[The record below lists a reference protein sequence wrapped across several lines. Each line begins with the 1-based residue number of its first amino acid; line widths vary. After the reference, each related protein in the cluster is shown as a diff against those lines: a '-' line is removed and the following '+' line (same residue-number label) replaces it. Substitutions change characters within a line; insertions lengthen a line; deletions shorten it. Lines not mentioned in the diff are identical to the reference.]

1 MVGIVIGVVDE
12 GLTGFGIAN
21 QIGLGALGDGY
32 PPAAPNFCPS
42 VSEFLFLNFYF
53 LICQRN
59 QRVHRGESA
68 TLAVLDSF

>member
-1 MVGIVIGVVDE
+1 MVEIVIGVVVE
-12 GLTGFGIAN
+12 GLIGLGIVDL
-21 QIGLGALGDGY
+21 IGLGALGDGY
-32 PPAAPNFCPS
+32 CRLPHPISAL
-42 VSEFLFLNFYF
+42 LFLNFYF